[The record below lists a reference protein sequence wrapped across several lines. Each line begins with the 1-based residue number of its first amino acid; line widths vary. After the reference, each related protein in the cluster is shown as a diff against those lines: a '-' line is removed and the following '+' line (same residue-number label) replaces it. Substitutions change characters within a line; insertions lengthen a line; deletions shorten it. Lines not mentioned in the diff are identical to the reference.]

1 MMLTDRVRC
10 ITIRAKVESN
20 VCTFTTADTNLF
32 SKNNLSQF
40 FDIFSVFFIPSII
53 FLNFLFS
60 LVMIS
65 LMIKITETLGFIL
78 IKPSS
83 G

>member
-40 FDIFSVFFIPSII
+40 FDIFSVFFYSLDY
-53 FLNFLFS
+53 FFKFFVFS
-60 LVMIS
+60 SHDLS
-65 LMIKITETLGFIL
+65 DDQNY
-78 IKPSS
+78 
-83 G
+83 